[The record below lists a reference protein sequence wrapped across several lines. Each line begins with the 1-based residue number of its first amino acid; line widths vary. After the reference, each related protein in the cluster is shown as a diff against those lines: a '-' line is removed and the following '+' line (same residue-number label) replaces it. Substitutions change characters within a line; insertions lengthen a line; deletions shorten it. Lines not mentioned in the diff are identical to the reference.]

1 MNPQNVVVYP
11 IVLHPED
18 AGGYSVEI
26 PDVGNSWPQGDNAL
40 EALEMAQD
48 LIGTMLVNKSTFPP
62 ATPFESLTVSSP
74 AIKTLVEVDMLALRK
89 NHTHIVRKN
98 VSIPEYLNELGK
110 KQGLNFSE
118 VLTEALHDKLNA

>member
-1 MNPQNVVVYP
+1 MSSQNVVVYP

-26 PDVGNSWPQGDNAL
+26 PDVGNSWTQGDNAL

-48 LIGTMLVNKSTFPP
+48 LIGTMLVDESTFPS

-74 AIKTLVEVDMLALRK
+74 AIKTLVEVDMLAFRK
-89 NHTHIVRKN
+89 KDTIKII
-98 VSIPEYLNELGK
+98 SLNK
-110 KQGLNFSE
+110 
-118 VLTEALHDKLNA
+118 